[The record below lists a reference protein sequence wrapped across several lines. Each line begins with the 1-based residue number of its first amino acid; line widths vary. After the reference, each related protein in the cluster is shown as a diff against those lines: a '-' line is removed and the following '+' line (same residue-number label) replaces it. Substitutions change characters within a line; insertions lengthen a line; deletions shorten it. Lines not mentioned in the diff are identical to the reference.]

1 LGAPFLCRQRKGA
14 KNFLLIWIPAFA
26 GMTVMMDAGFGQAL
40 RTSGKQWKEI
50 GDRQNMYFLQLV
62 KSRLPPRADTPK
74 IAKRQ
79 AIEGQRALARSI
91 GIGLGF
97 EILSAEAE
105 LGVNYVQAVE
115 KVIPI
120 GQYLSA

>member
-1 LGAPFLCRQRKGA
+1 
-14 KNFLLIWIPAFA
+14 
-26 GMTVMMDAGFGQAL
+26 
-40 RTSGKQWKEI
+40 
-50 GDRQNMYFLQLV
+50 MYFLQLV

-79 AIEGQRALARSI
+79 AIEGQSALARSI

-115 KVIPI
+115 KVIPA

>member
-1 LGAPFLCRQRKGA
+1 MMKKPNGFQI
-14 KNFLLIWIPAFA
+14 LLIREIKKKQKTFYKTVENR
-26 GMTVMMDAGFGQAL
+26 GQTKYVVVMTP
-40 RTSGKQWKEI
+40 
-50 GDRQNMYFLQLV
+50 LQLV

-79 AIEGQRALARSI
+79 AIEGQSALARSI
-91 GIGLGF
+91 GVGHGF
-97 EILSAEAE
+97 EILSAHAK

>member
-1 LGAPFLCRQRKGA
+1 MMKKPNGFQI
-14 KNFLLIWIPAFA
+14 LLIREIKKKQKTFYK
-26 GMTVMMDAGFGQAL
+26 TVENRGQRPL
-40 RTSGKQWKEI
+40 I
-50 GDRQNMYFLQLV
+50 IQLV

-74 IAKRQ
+74 LPKRQ
-79 AIEGQRALARSI
+79 AIEGQSALARSI
-91 GIGLGF
+91 GIGHGF